1 MKKGKLRITRNS
13 VYVMLFL
20 FFSMLMIVGYYVYS
34 RVFVPN
40 VKPSNAEL
48 YIYIPTGAG
57 FSDVLSSL
65 SKQDLL
71 IDIESFEWTSRRM
84 KYDSNI
90 KAGRY
95 LVTNGMNNH
104 ELVSLLRSGR
114 QRPVKV
120 TFNNIRTVEQLAGR
134 VSKLLE
140 ADSASIVAVFKDE
153 QLLKRNGFNLYNG
166 ISIIIPNTYEF
177 YWNSTALKFYERM
190 YKEYKTF
197 WNQSRTAKAE
207 AIGLTIE
214 QVSVIASIV
223 QQETQQDLEKVLIAG
238 VYINRFKKDWKLEA
252 DPTLVFALGDFTVR
266 RVLNEYKLIDSP
278 YNTYLNYGLPPG
290 PICIPSISSIDA
302 VLNYTAHDYMYF
314 CAKEDFSG
322 FHSFAKTYA
331 EHLSNARKFQR
342 ALSHRGILK

>member
-1 MKKGKLRITRNS
+1 MKKGKLGITRNS

-20 FFSMLMIVGYYVYS
+20 FFSMLMIVGYFVYS

-65 SKQDLL
+65 LKQDLL

-266 RVLNEYKLIDSP
+266 RVLNEYKLINSP

-302 VLNYTAHDYMYF
+302 VLNYTSHDYMYF

-322 FHSFAKTYA
+322 FHSFARTYP
-331 EHLSNARKFQR
+331 EHLSNARKFQK